1 MARAIAGEA
10 GVPFYSA
17 SASSFVNTYVGV
29 GAKNVRALYET
40 AKKNAPCVVFID
52 ELDAIG
58 GSGKADNVHS
68 S

>member
-17 SASSFVNTYVGV
+17 SASSFVNIYVGV

-58 GSGKADNVHS
+58 GSRKADNVHS